1 MQFIEETSNKEVS
14 FLLHPLNYTQLY
26 NKLRSAL
33 SPSDMQLF
41 ARPDV
46 LPGSTSWSATS
57 SVTGKV
63 ISFSMLSDA
72 EKDELADKI
81 ELLKNSIFDQ
91 LAGSK
96 DFVTILPHLFTV
108 PGETNIK
115 AIYQDNSLQPIFTQ
129 WACTSALVKSNIDPL
144 STFLMR
150 PRLNSDIVS
159 VEFSYHTG
167 QPATELPFRVIYN
180 GSEAAAKT
188 DTAGVY
194 HRGRC
199 KLGSILEVI
208 YEKYGSQT
216 YRQVIE
222 VVKNGQYKV
231 VLPLLAPVNIVVT
244 DQYGDKV
251 AKMNI
256 GFKQGDTN
264 IIFETDENGCFSP
277 GELKVG
283 DEFVLSDMMDKA
295 ITASFSTRDEQ
306 NDFVFKVHRI
316 RFGECIITVTDEKGL
331 LYKEYGIQVKDKGNE
346 KGFFTNEKGVVYI
359 GAYAEETVL
368 LVSSKANGGV
378 KSEYTVKNE
387 KNEWVFV
394 VPREQVKFVKIRL
407 IDSKKNPLTNVKMD
421 LTIGGKK
428 QAVETN
434 EEGFCIVPYSD
445 FKDKE
450 KVKAFI
456 HATWKGKNELI
467 KR

>member
-33 SPSDMQLF
+33 SSSDMQMF

-46 LPGSTSWSATS
+46 LPGTTSWSTTS
-57 SVTGKV
+57 DVRGK
-63 ISFSMLSDA
+63 IINFSMLTDA

-81 ELLKNSIFDQ
+81 ELLKNSIYNQ

-115 AIYQDNSLQPIFTQ
+115 AIFQYNSLHPIFTQ

-199 KLGSILEVI
+199 KLGSVLEFI
-208 YEKYGSQT
+208 YEKHGSQM
-216 YRQVIE
+216 YRQEIE
-222 VVKNGQYKV
+222 VVKNGQYKI
-231 VLPLLAPVNIVVT
+231 VLPLLAPVNIVVI
-244 DQYGDKV
+244 DQYGDRV
-251 AKMNI
+251 ASMKT
-256 GFKQGDTN
+256 GFRQGDTN

-283 DEFVLSDMMDKA
+283 DEFVLTDLMDKSS
-295 ITASFSTRDEQ
+295 TTSFSTRDAQ
-306 NDFVFKVHRI
+306 NDFVFKIHRTK
-316 RFGECIITVTDEKGL
+316 FGDCIITVTDEKGL
-331 LYKEYGIQVKDKGNE
+331 IYTEYGIQVKEKENE
-346 KGFFTNEKGVVYI
+346 KEFYTNEKGVVDV
-359 GAYAEETVL
+359 GTYAEETVL
-368 LVSSKANGGV
+368 LVSSKANGWI